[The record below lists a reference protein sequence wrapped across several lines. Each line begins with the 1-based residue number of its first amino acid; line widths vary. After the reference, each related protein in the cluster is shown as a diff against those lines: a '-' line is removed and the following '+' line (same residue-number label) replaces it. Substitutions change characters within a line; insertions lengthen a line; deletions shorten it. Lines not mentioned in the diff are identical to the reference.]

1 MLALL
6 EQGIERFGPTQ
17 ATKYIDGMEA
27 AFGHISKFPTS
38 YPLRYELKPPLRV
51 YPYGAHLIFYD
62 QKDGITEIVRVRHGR
77 ENWTAE

>member
-6 EQGIERFGPTQ
+6 VQGIEQFGPMQ

-27 AFGHISKFPTS
+27 AFGYISRFPTS
-38 YPLRYELKPPLRV
+38 YPLRDEIKPPLRM

-62 QKDGITEIVRVRHGR
+62 QKDGVTEIVRVRHGR
-77 ENWTAE
+77 ENWMVE